1 MAVPATYPIDEE
13 LIKLCMVNQLFRLGL
28 AEHFVQEAE
37 EVLAQVYRY
46 IYLSFAE
53 EIKSVFST
61 FLNPL
66 LNITFRNYLNQESRE
81 KPSNS
86 VEAQLFKDSL
96 AFRLLRMHGYDVSS
110 GMFTNSSYFLSH
122 VFEYNLTN
130 YSSFAFADSF
140 CWFLHHEDIRDQI
153 ENNHEYFSTAML
165 NVYRATDLMFSG
177 EYDLQEAR
185 SFSKKLLEKTT
196 SSNLR
201 RLVIH
206 SFYN

>member
-1 MAVPATYPIDEE
+1 
-13 LIKLCMVNQLFRLGL
+13 LFRLGL

-96 AFRLLRMHGYDVSS
+96 AFRFLRMHGYDVSS

-130 YSSFAFADSF
+130 HSSFAFADSF
-140 CWFLHHEDIRDQI
+140 CWFLHHEHIRDQI